1 MRRRN
6 PPDGSAQCLASFL
19 PAFVTDTSGLIHL
32 PDFMIAIGQFLDG
45 SLPQSA
51 ALWALSNIPGFPPI
65 IQSVHILGIAV
76 VMGSIVMLDLRI
88 LGLAVPAQQL
98 PEMARRL
105 MPWLWCALASNLFS
119 GSFFVFARPLRY
131 FNNPVFRLEGELPA
145 FGNPGDS
152 ADPLVEPAGCIRDLR
167 RRGRAQ
173 GQGGGPAIAGIMDH
187 GRHGGALDRLRR
199 IHLFP
204 GMTAM
209 ESDT

>member
-1 MRRRN
+1 M
-6 PPDGSAQCLASFL
+6 
-19 PAFVTDTSGLIHL
+19 

-131 FNNPVFRLEGELPA
+131 FNNPVFGWKASFLLSAILVTVLIHLWSRQDA
-145 FGNPGDS
+145 FVTS
-152 ADPLVEPAGCIRDLR
+152 
-167 RRGRAQ
+167 
-173 GQGGGPAIAGIMDH
+173 
-187 GRHGGALDRLRR
+187 GGAAALKVKAAALLSLGLWIMVAMAGRW
-199 IHLFP
+199 IAYAEYIYFP
-204 GMTAM
+204 A
-209 ESDT
+209 